1 MIKHLA
7 CIMDGNRRWAK
18 RRGQKIFSGH
28 RNGIKAVEIATD
40 FCIEKK
46 IPFLSLYTFS
56 LENWRRPRWEVT
68 ALMQL
73 LVGTLRK
80 EIDDLMKKDVRL
92 IVSGRIEDLPND
104 AARGMLE
111 GIEKT
116 AGNKGLVLNLALSY
130 SSRQEILDAVRE
142 IALEVKEDKIKTDK
156 IDEDYF
162 ATKLT
167 TAEIGDPD
175 LLIRTSGEFRISNF
189 LLWQLAY
196 TEIFVTKDLWPDFRK
211 PHFYT
216 ALYNYMLRERRFGLV
231 SEQLE
236 Q

>member
-1 MIKHLA
+1 
-7 CIMDGNRRWAK
+7 
-18 RRGQKIFSGH
+18 
-28 RNGIKAVEIATD
+28 
-40 FCIEKK
+40 
-46 IPFLSLYTFS
+46 
-56 LENWRRPRWEVT
+56 
-68 ALMQL
+68 MQL

-92 IVSGRIEDLPND
+92 IVSGRINDLPKD
-104 AARGMLE
+104 AARGMME
-111 GIEKT
+111 GIKKT

-142 IALEVKEDKIKTDK
+142 IALEVKEDKIKTDE
-156 IDEDYF
+156 INEDYF

-211 PHFYT
+211 PQFYT
-216 ALYNYMLRERRFGLV
+216 ALHDYMQRERRFGLV